1 MYLLDT
7 LTDKQKQSVRYKYL
21 SKGQILFREDD
32 ICEYVGI
39 VTEGELSIISI
50 LNNGN
55 SIIYNIIKKDG
66 LFGNNLIFSSNPFYR
81 GDITATKDSIVGLIY
96 KSDLKMLLKQND
108 DFLMMYMEIQ
118 SDFGKQ
124 LNSRIKL
131 LSIDSASE
139 RFMYYLHLNK
149 GVIRYTSIS
158 KLALE
163 LNLQRETLSRI
174 ISRLEKDNIIV
185 REKKTI
191 KAVKE

>member
-1 MYLLDT
+1 MNLIDT
-7 LTDKQKQSVRYKYL
+7 LTEKQKQSVRYKHL
-21 SKGQILFREDD
+21 SKGQILFREDER
-32 ICEYVGI
+32 CEYIGI
-39 VTEGELSIISI
+39 VNEGELSIISI

-55 SIIYNIIKKDG
+55 NIIYNIIKKDG
-66 LFGNNLIFSSNPFYR
+66 IFGNNLIFSSNPYYR
-81 GDITATKDSIVGLIY
+81 GGIVATKDSIVGLIY
-96 KSDLKMLLKQND
+96 KSDLKTFLKQND

-131 LSIDSASE
+131 LSIDSARE

-149 GVIRYTSIS
+149 GVIRYSSIS
-158 KLALE
+158 KLSME

-174 ISRLEKDNIIV
+174 ISKLQKDNIIV
-185 REKKTI
+185 RDKKTI